1 MQTKIDKNLPLFKEL
16 KVNTD
21 KLRVDLDDLTEK
33 VKENTV
39 EIATVDK
46 AGIVKPDGQTIT
58 IESDGTIK
66 ATAPTLDEELSDTS
80 TNGVQNKV
88 ITNAL
93 KNYYTKDEIDIKI
106 GDIESILATVVE
118 V

>member
-16 KVNTD
+16 KANTN

-58 IESDGTIK
+58 IEPDGTIK
-66 ATAPTLDEELSDTS
+66 DTTITLVNDLKTKE
-80 TNGVQNKV
+80 
-88 ITNAL
+88 ITL
-93 KNYYTKDEIDIKI
+93 NY
-106 GDIESILATVVE
+106 
-118 V
+118 